1 MHFIN
6 FEMEYLFSYGTLR
19 QQNVQ
24 LENFGRLLDGTEDT
38 LEKFTLKEVEIT
50 DEVVLRV
57 SDKKFHPILS
67 YTGNEKDKVIGTVFK
82 ITSDELL
89 KETADEGSAI
99 ENLVEALEKAISEE
113 EYEVAARLRD
123 RIKQLEKKSPQQ

>member
-1 MHFIN
+1 MTKLIQEQKN
-6 FEMEYLFSYGTLR
+6 KMEYLFSYGTLR

-24 LENFGRLLDGTEDT
+24 LKNFGRLLDGTEDT

-50 DEVVLRV
+50 DEVVLEV
-57 SDKKFHPILS
+57 SDKKFHPIIS

-89 KETADEGSAI
+89 KADG
-99 ENLVEALEKAISEE
+99 
-113 EYEVAARLRD
+113 YEVDDYKRVEVT
-123 RIKQLEKKSPQQ
+123 LESGRKSWAYVKKNE

>member
-1 MHFIN
+1 MTKLTQEQKN
-6 FEMEYLFSYGTLR
+6 KMEYLFSYGTLR

-24 LENFGRLLDGTEDT
+24 LKNFGRLLDGAEDT
-38 LEKFTLKEVEIT
+38 LEKFTLKEIEIT
-50 DEVVLRV
+50 DEVVLEV

-89 KETADEGSAI
+89 KADG
-99 ENLVEALEKAISEE
+99 
-113 EYEVAARLRD
+113 YEVDDYKRVEVTLGSG
-123 RIKQLEKKSPQQ
+123 IKSWAYVEKN

>member
-1 MHFIN
+1 MTKLIQEQKN
-6 FEMEYLFSYGTLR
+6 KMEYLFSYGTLR

-24 LENFGRLLDGTEDT
+24 LKNFGRLLDGTEDT

-50 DEVVLRV
+50 DEVVLEV
-57 SDKKFHPILS
+57 SDKKLHPILS

-89 KETADEGSAI
+89 KADG
-99 ENLVEALEKAISEE
+99 
-113 EYEVAARLRD
+113 YEVEDYKRVEVT
-123 RIKQLEKKSPQQ
+123 LESGRKSWAYVKKNE

>member
-1 MHFIN
+1 MIKLTQEQKN
-6 FEMEYLFSYGTLR
+6 KMEYLFSYGTLR
-19 QQNVQ
+19 QQDVQ

-50 DEVVLRV
+50 DESVLKV

-67 YTGNEKDKVIGTVFK
+67 YTGNKKDKVIGVVFK

-89 KETADEGSAI
+89 KAD
-99 ENLVEALEKAISEE
+99 
-113 EYEVAARLRD
+113 EYEVDDYKRVEVT
-123 RIKQLEKKSPQQ
+123 LESGMRSWVYVEKN

>member
-1 MHFIN
+1 MTKLIQEQKN
-6 FEMEYLFSYGTLR
+6 KMEYLFSYGTLR

-24 LENFGRLLDGTEDT
+24 LKNFGRLLDGTEDT

-50 DEVVLRV
+50 DEVILEV
-57 SDKKFHPILS
+57 SDKKFHHILS

-89 KETADEGSAI
+89 KADG
-99 ENLVEALEKAISEE
+99 
-113 EYEVAARLRD
+113 YEVDDYKRVEVT
-123 RIKQLEKKSPQQ
+123 LESGRKSWAYVKKNN